1 MIVVFG
7 RKGDRYLKSVQREF
21 DNPRLYRMTRYFVCI
36 YLEMDVQNNSFSH
49 PQFSVYRPGPG
60 GHRVPLIF
68 FANAKEKVLD
78 KTEGDPKTTEL
89 GQMMAKVLKEHGEVA
104 DPKALSKASAMLK
117 AAEKLHEKGELSRAA
132 PLYQEIVRLA
142 PNAPIGEKAG
152 KKLAE
157 VEAIAA
163 RELEAARLD
172 IADKAYPDA
181 VGKLKAICTSYRTL
195 KVGKEAA
202 AELARLEDVPEA
214 QDALEGKTEAA
225 TTREVDTSDYVFTD
239 EELDALDDMGR
250 SDGVVRTG
258 GRDDAAKAE
267 RMLRMARNWIAN
279 KQNAEARK
287 LLRQITTQYPTT
299 TQASTARNLLDGL
312 K

>member
-7 RKGDRYLKSVQREF
+7 RKGDRYLKSMQREF

-49 PQFSVYRPGPG
+49 PQFSVYKPGPG
-60 GHRVPLIF
+60 GHRIPLIF
-68 FANAKEKVLD
+68 FADAKEKVLD

-104 DPKALSKASAMLK
+104 DPKSLSRASAMLK

-132 PLYQEIVRLA
+132 PLYQEVVRLA

-157 VEAIAA
+157 IEAIAA
-163 RELEAARLD
+163 RDLEAARLD
-172 IADKAYPDA
+172 IKDKAYTDA
-181 VGKLKAICTSYRTL
+181 VAKLRSLCKSYRTL
-195 KVGKEAA
+195 KVAKEAA
-202 AELARLEDVPEA
+202 AELAKLEDVPEA
-214 QDALEGKTEAA
+214 EAALAGKTQAA
-225 TTREVDTSDYVFTD
+225 TTRQVDTSDYVFTD
-239 EELDALDDMGR
+239 EELDALDEMGR
-250 SDGVVRTG
+250 SGGVVRTG
-258 GRDDAAKAE
+258 GSDDAAKAE
-267 RMLRMARNWIAN
+267 RLLRMARNWMAN
-279 KQNAEARK
+279 KQNAEARVV
-287 LLRQITTQYPTT
+287 LRQIITRYPTT
-299 TQASTARNLLDGL
+299 AQAATARNLLDGL